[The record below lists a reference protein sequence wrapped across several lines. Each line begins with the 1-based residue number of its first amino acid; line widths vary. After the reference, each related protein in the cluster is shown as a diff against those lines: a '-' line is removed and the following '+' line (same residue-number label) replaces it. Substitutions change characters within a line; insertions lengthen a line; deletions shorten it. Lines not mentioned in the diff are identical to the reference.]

1 MLSKKVFNAIA
12 MTTTKEDKDLVIA
25 EVLNHIH
32 FNYDYNNKK
41 ANHLLE
47 MLVDSTAIVKPEDVN
62 LSYFDTN
69 KDQLIYRSNEYNIKD
84 ITIKDIDNI
93 DCLVWIEF
101 KYIEKVN
108 EDRDDIS
115 YTTGKSLISYLDF
128 PEILNNVKIIEP
140 VYEI

>member
-1 MLSKKVFNAIA
+1 MISKKVFNAIVMA
-12 MTTTKEDKDLVIA
+12 TKKEDKELVIA

-32 FNYDYNNKK
+32 FNYDYNDKK

-84 ITIKDIDNI
+84 ITVKDIDNI
-93 DCLVWIEF
+93 DGLIWIEF

-108 EDRDDIS
+108 EDRDDVG
-115 YTTGKSLISYLDF
+115 YTTGKSLVSYLDF
-128 PEILNNVKIIEP
+128 PEILNNVK
-140 VYEI
+140 

>member
-1 MLSKKVFNAIA
+1 MISKKVFNAIVMA
-12 MTTTKEDKDLVIA
+12 TKKEDKELVIA

-32 FNYDYNNKK
+32 FNYDYNDKK

-84 ITIKDIDNI
+84 ITVKDIDNI
-93 DCLVWIEF
+93 DGLIWIEF

-108 EDRDDIS
+108 KDRDDVG
-115 YTTGKSLISYLDF
+115 YTTGKSLVSYLDF
-128 PEILNNVKIIEP
+128 PEILNNVK
-140 VYEI
+140 

>member
-1 MLSKKVFNAIA
+1 MISKKVFNAIA
-12 MTTTKEDKDLVIA
+12 AATTKENKELVIA

-32 FNYDYNNKK
+32 FNYDYNDKK

-47 MLVDSTAIVKPEDVN
+47 MLVDPTAIVKPEDVN

-69 KDQLIYRSNEYNIKD
+69 KDQLIYRSNEYDIKD
-84 ITIKDIDNI
+84 ITVKDVDNI
-93 DCLVWIEF
+93 DCLIGFEF

-108 EDRDDIS
+108 EDRDDIG

-128 PEILNNVKIIEP
+128 PEILNNVK
-140 VYEI
+140 

>member
-1 MLSKKVFNAIA
+1 MISKKVFNAIA
-12 MTTTKEDKDLVIA
+12 MTTTKENKELVIA
-25 EVLNHIH
+25 EVLNHIS
-32 FNYDYNNKK
+32 FNYDYNDKK

-69 KDQLIYRSNEYNIKD
+69 KDQLIYRSNEYDIKD
-84 ITIKDIDNI
+84 ITVKDVDNI
-93 DCLVWIEF
+93 DGLIWIEF
-101 KYIEKVN
+101 KYLEKVN
-108 EDRDDIS
+108 KDRDDVS

-128 PEILNNVKIIEP
+128 PEILNNVKNNKQ